1 MGPEPQHER
10 ADLPAL
16 ADREGVL
23 GDLARVIYEA
33 WESFDAPRPSEPQL
47 DENLAERLEAPL
59 PEEAGNA
66 EAALNDA
73 ARVLDASISPSR
85 PLYIGY
91 IGSTGLEMGVLA
103 SALSATYDA
112 NLAAT
117 AGGADLVEEQA
128 LRWVAEFVG
137 FPLAEGSF
145 TSGGMTSNLT
155 ALLAAREKALPGSR
169 AEGVGDRRAAVYC
182 SEEAHH
188 SVIRAV
194 EVCGLG
200 SAAARLIPIDN
211 RRRMRPDALEEALS
225 EDIAAGV
232 TPVAVVANA
241 GTTLTGAV
249 DPIDSIADVCA
260 RYDAWLH
267 VDGAYGL
274 PAAAAPTAAPLFAG
288 LERADS
294 ATLDAHKW
302 LGVQKSCSIV
312 MMRERGRL
320 QAAFGHEEQ
329 YMLHEGDF
337 VNPVDCTLE
346 YSRPFRS
353 LRLWMAFRAHGAAQY
368 RAWIERTLDNA
379 RHLTGLLRTAPEFE
393 LLHEPALSTVC
404 FRHTPPGVERPRRPQ
419 PPARPRDAARRLRLS
434 RARHRRRETLPARV
448 LRQFPD
454 HAGRRGVRNVRR
466 PGNRPVPGP
475 IVYRRTGSYQS
486 RKGKRVVF
494 RPERNLETRAMR
506 VVVRGLSRRTQPFFS
521 PAVSF
526 KASP

>member
-1 MGPEPQHER
+1 MSGNMNSRPEAARMGSGPQHER

-23 GDLARVIYEA
+23 GDLARVIYGA
-33 WESFDAPRPSEPQL
+33 WESFDHPRPSEPQL
-47 DENLAERLEAPL
+47 DEELAARLEGPL
-59 PEEAGNA
+59 PEAAGDA
-66 EAALNDA
+66 EAALADA

-85 PLYIGY
+85 PLYLGY
-91 IGSTGLEMGVLA
+91 IGSTGLEIGVLA

-117 AGGADLVEEQA
+117 ARGADLVEEQA

-137 FPLAEGSF
+137 FPLAEGAF

-169 AEGVGDRRAAVYC
+169 VEGIGNRRAAVYC
-182 SEEAHH
+182 SEESHH

-200 SAAARLIPIDN
+200 SSAVRLIPIDG
-211 RRRMRPDALEEALS
+211 RRRMHPHALDEALS
-225 EDIAAGV
+225 SDVAAGV

-249 DPIDSIADVCA
+249 DPIDTVADVCG
-260 RYDAWLH
+260 RYGAWLH

-274 PAAAAPTAAPLFAG
+274 PAAAVPDTAALFAG

-312 MMRERGRL
+312 MMRETGRL

-329 YMLHEGDF
+329 YMLHEGGF
-337 VNPVDCTLE
+337 VNPVDRTLE

-353 LRLWMAFRAHGAAQY
+353 LRLWMAFRVHGAAQY
-368 RAWIERTLDNA
+368 RAWIGRTLANA
-379 RHLTGLLRTAPEFE
+379 RHLTGSLRGAPEFE

-404 FRHTPPGVERPRRPQ
+404 FRHVPPGVE
-419 PPARPRDAARRLRLS
+419 DLDDHNLRLAHALQ
-434 RARHRRRETLPARV
+434 RDGRVYLAPATVDGKPCLRVCFVNFRTTPDEVEFVVGVVRELGRDLART
-448 LRQFPD
+448 
-454 HAGRRGVRNVRR
+454 HAGD
-466 PGNRPVPGP
+466 
-475 IVYRRTGSYQS
+475 
-486 RKGKRVVF
+486 
-494 RPERNLETRAMR
+494 
-506 VVVRGLSRRTQPFFS
+506 
-521 PAVSF
+521 
-526 KASP
+526 